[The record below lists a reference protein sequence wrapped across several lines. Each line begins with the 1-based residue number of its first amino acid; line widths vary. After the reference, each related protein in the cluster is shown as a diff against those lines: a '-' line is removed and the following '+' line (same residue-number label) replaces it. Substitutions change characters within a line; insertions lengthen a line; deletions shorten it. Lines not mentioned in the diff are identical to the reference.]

1 MVFAYHK
8 LNILHRRTSQKYRG
22 AKARLRAALARL
34 PAPPKI
40 KISLM
45 AGLDRATNEKRFL
58 LPQIGFVLFTAGL
71 LLAGCDPVQVIEGSD
86 THVSVRYDG
95 MMNGLDKAT
104 ELAQHACAQHGK
116 TAKLRKT
123 YYEGLGAGERFAFF
137 DCV

>member
-8 LNILHRRTSQKYRG
+8 HKILHRRPRQKCRG

-34 PAPPKI
+34 PAPLKI
-40 KISLM
+40 KISFM
-45 AGLDRATNEKRFL
+45 AGLTPATHEEKLL
-58 LPQIGFVLFTAGL
+58 LPKIGFILFTAGL
-71 LLAGCDPVQVIEGSD
+71 LLGGCDPVQIIEGSD

-116 TAKLRKT
+116 TAKLRRT